1 MRHGYKISV
10 VMPCYNEEEGVAEC
24 LRRMPP
30 FVDEVIVVDNNSS
43 DGTGAV
49 ARAGGAKVVFE
60 GRPGYGRAYKSGL
73 SQATGDIICTLDGDA
88 SYPVNAIPY
97 LIDVLVAEKL
107 DFISAWRIAADWQ
120 ESFDYFLRFLGNRVF
135 NVTIFLLYWFRIR
148 DSQSGMWCF
157 RREVLGKV
165 NVTSDGMAFSEE
177 LKLEVFE
184 KRGELRAVEVPIHF
198 HYVRRRGESKLSLW
212 RDGLKNF
219 FFLFRRRFSRWLD
232 IWPRVLPIYQE
243 KPQGTPGRGE
253 LRR

>member
-1 MRHGYKISV
+1 MRHGQKISV

-24 LRRMPP
+24 LRRMPT

-43 DGTGAV
+43 DATGAV

-60 GRPGYGRAYKSGL
+60 ARPGYGRAYKSGL

-97 LIDVLVAEKL
+97 LIDVLVAEQS

-120 ESFDYFLRFLGNRVF
+120 ESFDYFLRFFGNRVF
-135 NVTIFLLYWFRIR
+135 NATILLLYWFRVR

-157 RREVLGKV
+157 RRDVLRQV

-184 KRGELRAVEVPIHF
+184 KRPALRAMEIPIHF
-198 HYVRRRGESKLSLW
+198 HYVKRRGESKLSLW
-212 RDGLKNF
+212 RDGTKNF
-219 FFLFRRRFSRWLD
+219 FFLFARRFGKILGT
-232 IWPRVLPIYQE
+232 WPRVLPIAE
-243 KPQGTPGRGE
+243 ERPQGRF
-253 LRR
+253 